1 MKIFIFE
8 SVGRCSYNYHTKGGV
23 VVIAKDKRAAKKL
36 LKKDPAI
43 DIEEYEWAEAKS
55 YKLANE
61 EKEKFWV
68 MPDAGCC

>member
-8 SVGRCSYNYHTKGGV
+8 SVGKCSDNYHTEGGV

-43 DIEEYEWAEAKS
+43 DIEEHEWDDVKS
-55 YKLANE
+55 YELANE
-61 EKEKFWV
+61 EKERIWV